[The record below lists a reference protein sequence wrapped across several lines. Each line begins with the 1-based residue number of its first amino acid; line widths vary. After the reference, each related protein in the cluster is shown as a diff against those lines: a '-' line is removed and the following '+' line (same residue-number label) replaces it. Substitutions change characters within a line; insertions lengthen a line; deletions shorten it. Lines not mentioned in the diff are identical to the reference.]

1 MTSFVAGRWVGRSS
15 RTIGRISGARVGAG
29 PPPRLAS
36 PRTQRGASV
45 PSIVRRVSAFLDLA
59 VCISCSSGDA
69 PITSPT
75 SPTTA
80 GTGGITSDS
89 AFFTLVT
96 QTEPFGSYTSFPGL
110 AGNTSGILSG
120 SSAHVPRIRVS
131 MNATAFG
138 VLQNGRLPS
147 GATFPDGSIILK
159 EVLDNGVASVYAV
172 MRKDPGNALAGN
184 GWLWAEYRPDGGT
197 VFALANRGNVCTS
210 CHSLNQGPQNDYVR
224 SFERQQ

>member
-1 MTSFVAGRWVGRSS
+1 MWNNISTACLTTLSARFYRDEATNNRVLSTAGSRRTSVTSFVR
-15 RTIGRISGARVGAG
+15 
-29 PPPRLAS
+29 RL
-36 PRTQRGASV
+36 
-45 PSIVRRVSAFLDLA
+45 SAFLGLA

-75 SPTTA
+75 PTGTTT